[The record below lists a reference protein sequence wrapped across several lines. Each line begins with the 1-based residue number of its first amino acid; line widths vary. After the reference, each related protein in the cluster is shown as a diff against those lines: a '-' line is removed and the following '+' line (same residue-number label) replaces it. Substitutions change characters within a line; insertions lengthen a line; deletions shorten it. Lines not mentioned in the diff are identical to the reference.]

1 MRETEAIVRT
11 NIVGL
16 GHRNFEE
23 SSVTTIRLAKPNP
36 ANSGMVASPTRSIHL
51 RRSSLEILGAD
62 LLFM

>member
-11 NIVGL
+11 NIVRA

-23 SSVTTIRLAKPNP
+23 SWHTTMRVAKLNP

-51 RRSSLEILGAD
+51 RRSSLEILGTD
-62 LLFM
+62 LLSM

>member
-1 MRETEAIVRT
+1 MRDTEAMVRT
-11 NIVGL
+11 NIVRE

-23 SSVTTIRLAKPNP
+23 SWHTTMRVAKLNP

-51 RRSSLEILGAD
+51 RRSSLEIPRGD